1 MGSFLVAL
9 AAVTGQEL
17 VGLALG
23 AVGAGR
29 RRAAGG
35 AVGGGQSRHW
45 DATDAAARGS
55 PSNVRKVEAMSACSS
70 SSIIFMADAPGKGAT
85 SS

>member
-23 AVGAGR
+23 AVGAGQ

-35 AVGGGQSRHW
+35 AVGGGQSGHW
-45 DATDAAARGS
+45 DAT
-55 PSNVRKVEAMSACSS
+55 
-70 SSIIFMADAPGKGAT
+70 
-85 SS
+85 

>member
-9 AAVTGQEL
+9 AAVSRQEL

-29 RRAAGG
+29 RRAAGA
-35 AVGGGQSRHW
+35 AVRGGQSGWPQEKQVTPLRTCW
-45 DATDAAARGS
+45 FGPRACWFDPDAG
-55 PSNVRKVEAMSACSS
+55 E
-70 SSIIFMADAPGKGAT
+70 
-85 SS
+85 

>member
-9 AAVTGQEL
+9 AAVSRQEL

-23 AVGAGR
+23 AVGAGQ

-35 AVGGGQSRHW
+35 AVGGGQSSSMEVVYFVC
-45 DATDAAARGS
+45 AS
-55 PSNVRKVEAMSACSS
+55 FVEVVLRRSRQMRRYSS
-70 SSIIFMADAPGKGAT
+70 GPL
-85 SS
+85 

>member
-9 AAVTGQEL
+9 AAVSRQEL
-17 VGLALG
+17 VGLARG

-35 AVGGGQSRHW
+35 AVGGGQWGHW
-45 DATDAAARGS
+45 DATQRHGSAA
-55 PSNVRKVEAMSACSS
+55 PVPT
-70 SSIIFMADAPGKGAT
+70 PGFKGGFG
-85 SS
+85 

>member
-9 AAVTGQEL
+9 ATVTGQEL

-35 AVGGGQSRHW
+35 AHW
-45 DATDAAARGS
+45 LF
-55 PSNVRKVEAMSACSS
+55 P
-70 SSIIFMADAPGKGAT
+70 
-85 SS
+85 

>member
-23 AVGAGR
+23 AVGAR
-29 RRAAGG
+29 QRRAAGG
-35 AVGGGQSRHW
+35 AVGGGQSGHW
-45 DATDAAARGS
+45 DATERHGSAAPVPTPGFRGG
-55 PSNVRKVEAMSACSS
+55 
-70 SSIIFMADAPGKGAT
+70 FG
-85 SS
+85 